1 MNRRTSLLRV
11 LVLCTASVVAACAP
25 TKGAGLGG
33 AVPGSG
39 NLQTE
44 TRDTGAFEAVAFEYP
59 ADILIQQGEKDTV
72 VIEAEDNLL
81 QQLSSEVSS
90 GKLTIKT
97 LVTDWKLRVNPSMP
111 VKITITM
118 KNPKEIE
125 FAAPVGTVAANG
137 LRTDTL
143 KLVLSGAG
151 QVKMRGIEVDLLDG
165 VLSGAGDI
173 QVAGTADKVDLTLSG
188 MGNFNAADLHC
199 DTATVELSGTGD
211 ATVRVETELTAA
223 ISGSGS
229 VNYFGTP
236 RVEQKV
242 TGLGAVQ
249 PAKQGD

>member
-1 MNRRTSLLRV
+1 MNTRTSLLV
-11 LVLCTASVVAACAP
+11 ALVLCTALAAAACAP

-39 NLQTE
+39 NVQTE

-59 ADILIQQGEKDTV
+59 ADITIQQGEKDTV

-81 QQLSSEVSS
+81 QQLSTEVTS

-97 LVTDWKLRVNPSMP
+97 LVTDWKTRVNPTKP
-111 VKITITM
+111 VKITIAM
-118 KNPKEIE
+118 QNPKEIE
-125 FAAPVGTVAANG
+125 FAAPVGTVRVDG
-137 LRTDTL
+137 LRTETL

-151 QVKMRGIEVDLLDG
+151 QATVSGIEVGLLDG

-173 QVAGTADKVDLTLSG
+173 QVSGTTNETKLILSG
-188 MGNFNAADLHC
+188 MGNFNAADLKSKK
-199 DTATVELSGTGD
+199 ATVELSGTGD
-211 ATVRVETELTAA
+211 ATVRVETELVATV
-223 ISGSGS
+223 SGAGS

-242 TGLGAVQ
+242 TGLGAVR
-249 PAKQGD
+249 PAKQGE